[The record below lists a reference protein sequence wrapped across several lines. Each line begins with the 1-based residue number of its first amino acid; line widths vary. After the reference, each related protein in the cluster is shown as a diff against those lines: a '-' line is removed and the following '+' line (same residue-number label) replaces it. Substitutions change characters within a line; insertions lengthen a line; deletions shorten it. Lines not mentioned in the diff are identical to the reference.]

1 LGGKET
7 WHWGAGPLPMI
18 HPVPAPKNGQL
29 AAFKAAAADTAAFG
43 SMDGNMALI
52 LNLKVR

>member
-1 LGGKET
+1 
-7 WHWGAGPLPMI
+7 MI